1 MQLDSLIWL
10 FLPLL
15 VAAGSALLSF
25 YIMQARMEVAIA
37 KEREAL
43 AEARAVIRSTEVTL
57 EERSKAVE
65 QEARRQSLDDFMQ
78 DFRVEERH
86 YVRENK
92 SALMHRK
99 SVVMQERLYFR
110 NIPLSNW
117 VEHEMTVEEG
127 CDIKQLA
134 SGLSVFNSD
143 NALEE
148 QQKSLTRI
156 FDNVNE
162 ASPRSQTVTP
172 FARTAPH
179 QRVG

>member
-10 FLPLL
+10 FLLLL

-25 YIMQARMEVAIA
+25 YTMQARMEVAVS

-43 AEARAVIRSTEVTL
+43 AEARAVIRSSEVTL
-57 EERSKAVE
+57 AERSKAVE
-65 QEARRQSLDDFMQ
+65 QEARRRSLDDFMQ

-110 NIPLSNW
+110 NIP
-117 VEHEMTVEEG
+117 
-127 CDIKQLA
+127 
-134 SGLSVFNSD
+134 F
-143 NALEE
+143 
-148 QQKSLTRI
+148 
-156 FDNVNE
+156 
-162 ASPRSQTVTP
+162 
-172 FARTAPH
+172 RT
-179 QRVG
+179 GWSTK